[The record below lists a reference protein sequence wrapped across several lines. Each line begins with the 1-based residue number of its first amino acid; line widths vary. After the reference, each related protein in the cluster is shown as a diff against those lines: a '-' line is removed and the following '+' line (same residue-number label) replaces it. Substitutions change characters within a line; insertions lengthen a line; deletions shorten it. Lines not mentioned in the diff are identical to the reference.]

1 METSH
6 KDLRL
11 TMSPDSY
18 RFPCFTD
25 RQSTSTDPSNCIWK
39 WCYFLTDQNST
50 ALTLSQQNEGGYA
63 EGPILQTRPF
73 SPQPAQATC
82 ASSAVPSLGSFSC
95 NAKYIPKKKKKKPTN
110 KTQPTTTTKTLKLK
124 SGQVVISRL
133 LRDRTD
139 IYIASFCTN
148 TVCTALFRIR
158 SRN

>member
-1 METSH
+1 METSR
-6 KDLRL
+6 KDLRP
-11 TMSPDSY
+11 TMSPDSS

-50 ALTLSQQNEGGYA
+50 ALTLPQQNEGEYA
-63 EGPILQTRPF
+63 EGPILQTWPF
-73 SPQPAQATC
+73 SPKPAQATC
-82 ASSAVPSLGSFSC
+82 AFSAVPSLGSFSC
-95 NAKYIPKKKKKKPTN
+95 NAKYILKKKK

-133 LRDRTD
+133 FRDRTD